1 MIIKGYILTYLYL
14 LLIIYISK
22 ILNEK
27 FKIDKIYTRKFVHI
41 YVSLVWIIM
50 YYYFKDSY
58 HIIIPPLTF
67 ILINYI
73 SYKKNIF
80 KGMEEKESL
89 GTIYYPISI
98 FIMALL
104 TYINNEFYPYYAIA
118 LFCMALGDG
127 IAPIIANKFKSKIIY
142 NNKTIFGTLTVFI
155 ISIIITIIFNY
166 YFELSF
172 DILKILLIG
181 LSAAILELIGIKG
194 LDNLTLPLGLFIILI
209 LIGGL

>member
-14 LLIIYISK
+14 FLIIYISK

-27 FKIDKIYTRKFVHI
+27 FKIDKKYTRKFVHI
-41 YVSLVWIIM
+41 FVSFVWIIM
-50 YYYFKDSY
+50 YCYFEDSY

-73 SYKKNIF
+73 SYKKDIF
-80 KGMEEKESL
+80 KGMEEKGSL

-104 TYINNEFYPYYAIA
+104 TYLNNEYYPYYAIA
-118 LFCMALGDG
+118 IFCMALGDG
-127 IAPIIANKFKSKIIY
+127 IAPIIASNFKSKVIY

-155 ISIIITIIFNY
+155 ISSIIIIIFS
-166 YFELSF
+166 LCF
-172 DILKILLIG
+172 DLNFNILKILLIG
-181 LSAAILELIGIKG
+181 LCASILELIGTKG
-194 LDNLTLPLGLFIILI
+194 LDNLTLPLGLFITLI
-209 LIGGL
+209 FIGGL

>member
-1 MIIKGYILTYLYL
+1 
-14 LLIIYISK
+14 
-22 ILNEK
+22 
-27 FKIDKIYTRKFVHI
+27 
-41 YVSLVWIIM
+41 M